1 MASLTAEKTAFAAI
15 AAAKKTEKEHDM
27 LLAGV
32 AKAIAGLEAE
42 SKKQRK
48 EITVVVAA
56 VEKLSKAHESA
67 VKAMAT
73 K

>member
-1 MASLTAEKTAFAAI
+1 M
-15 AAAKKTEKEHDM
+15 
-27 LLAGV
+27 LAGV